1 MKKENRDLLMRL
13 LQQHKELG
21 ISEQIDFDKFYLYS
35 IITHS
40 TAIEGSTVTEV
51 EAQLLFD
58 EGITS
63 SKRTML
69 EQQMNLDLKV
79 AYDYGREWIKLHEPI
94 TTDWLIQLAS
104 IVMARTGSEYHSIG
118 GDFSAAKGELRKL
131 NVTAGMGGKSYLSY
145 QKVPARLVAFCEELN
160 KRRKAINPADVA
172 SVYELSFWAH
182 FELVTIHPWADGNG
196 RTCRLLMNLLQWEF
210 GVLPTKVLKEDKAEY
225 IQALIDT
232 RESEDIAV
240 FIDCMTKLHC
250 QHLQTDIAQFVR
262 STSDHLLPLGRKKS
276 TTKKMVD
283 KSTLRQEMVDKW
295 SIKPFLAE
303 KMVDILEFVA
313 DKDQITTEEIV
324 SHFGFNPTTAK
335 RYLRQLTEFGYL
347 EAHGGNKNRTYSKI
361 YKNYES
367 EEHFEVPEAGDGQ

>member
-1 MKKENRDLLMRL
+1 MRREDKDLLMRL
-13 LQQHKELG
+13 LQQHKLLG
-21 ISEQIDFDKFYLYS
+21 ISDQIDFDKFYLYS

-69 EQQMNLDLKV
+69 EQQMNLDLKA
-79 AYDYGREWIKLHEPI
+79 AYDYGREWIRQHEPI
-94 TTDWLIQLAS
+94 TTEWLILLAS
-104 IVMARTGSEYHSIG
+104 KVMARTGSDYHSIG

-131 NVTAGMGGKSYLSY
+131 NVTAGTGGKSYLAY
-145 QKVPARLVAFCEELN
+145 QKVPARLAAFCEELN

-182 FELVTIHPWADGNG
+182 YELVTIHPWADGNG

-210 GVLPTKVLKEDKAEY
+210 DVLPTKVLKEDKAEY

-232 RESEDIAV
+232 RNSEDIAV

-250 QHLQTDIAQFVR
+250 QHLQTDIEQFV
-262 STSDHLLPLGRKKS
+262 KS
-276 TTKKMVD
+276 TTEKVVD
-283 KSTLRQEMVDKW
+283 KQDLRQEMVDKW
-295 SIKPFLAE
+295 SIKPSLAE
-303 KMVDILEFVA
+303 KLVDIIKFVA
-313 DKDQITTEEIV
+313 DKDLITTEEIV

-347 EAHGGNKNRTYSKI
+347 EAHGGNKNRTYSK
-361 YKNYES
+361 K
-367 EEHFEVPEAGDGQ
+367 

>member
-1 MKKENRDLLMRL
+1 MTEENKDLLMRL
-13 LQQHKELG
+13 LQRHKALG
-21 ISEQIDFDKFYLYS
+21 ISDQIDFDKFYLYS

-79 AYDYGREWIKLHEPI
+79 AYDYGREWIKQHEPI
-94 TTDWLIQLAS
+94 TVDWLVLLAS
-104 IVMARTGSEYHSIG
+104 KVMARTGSEYHSIG

-131 NVTAGMGGKSYLSY
+131 NVTAGTGGKSYLAY
-145 QKVPARLVAFCEELN
+145 QKVPARLAAFCEELN
-160 KRRKAINPADVA
+160 QRRKAIDPIDVA
-172 SVYELSFWAH
+172 AVYDLSFWAH

-210 GVLPTKVLKEDKAEY
+210 DVLPTKVLKEDKAEY

-232 RESEDIAV
+232 RENEDLNV
-240 FIDCMTKLHC
+240 FLNCMARHHC
-250 QHLQTDIAQFVR
+250 QHLQTDIDQFIKSVA
-262 STSDHLLPLGRKKS
+262 SD
-276 TTKKMVD
+276 MVD
-283 KSTLRQEMVDKW
+283 KQDLKQEMVDKW
-295 SIKPFLAE
+295 SIKPSLAE
-303 KMVDILEFVA
+303 KMVDILGFVA
-313 DKDQITTEEIV
+313 DKDQIATEEIV
-324 SHFGFNPTTAK
+324 SHFGINPTTAK

-347 EAHGGNKNRTYSKI
+347 EAHGGNKNRTYSK
-361 YKNYES
+361 NS
-367 EEHFEVPEAGDGQ
+367 

>member
-1 MKKENRDLLMRL
+1 MTEENKDLLMRL
-13 LQQHKELG
+13 LQRHKALG
-21 ISEQIDFDKFYLYS
+21 ISDQIDFDKFYLYS

-79 AYDYGREWIKLHEPI
+79 AYDYGREWIKQQEPI
-94 TTDWLIQLAS
+94 TVDWLVLLAS
-104 IVMARTGSEYHSIG
+104 KVMARTGSEYHSIG

-131 NVTAGMGGKSYLSY
+131 NVTAGTGGKSYLAY
-145 QKVPARLVAFCEELN
+145 QKVPARLAAFCEELN
-160 KRRKAINPADVA
+160 RRRKAIDPADVA
-172 SVYELSFWAH
+172 AVYDLSFWAH

-210 GVLPTKVLKEDKAEY
+210 DVLLTKVLKEDKAEY

-232 RESEDIAV
+232 RESEDLNV
-240 FIDCMTKLHC
+240 FLNCMARHHC
-250 QHLQTDIAQFVR
+250 QHLQNDIDQFI
-262 STSDHLLPLGRKKS
+262 TSVAS
-276 TTKKMVD
+276 EMVD
-283 KSTLRQEMVDKW
+283 KQDLKQKIVDKW
-295 SIKPFLAE
+295 SIKPSLAE
-303 KMVDILEFVA
+303 KLVDILEFVA
-313 DKDQITTEEIV
+313 NRSATKGDACQSKKDLITTEEIV

-347 EAHGGNKNRTYSKI
+347 EAHGGNKNRTYSMK
-361 YKNYES
+361 S
-367 EEHFEVPEAGDGQ
+367 

>member
-1 MKKENRDLLMRL
+1 MTKENKDILLRL

-21 ISEQIDFDKFYLYS
+21 ISDQIDFDKFYLYS

-79 AYDYGREWIKLHEPI
+79 AYDYGREWIKMHKPI
-94 TTDWLIQLAS
+94 TVDWLVLLAS
-104 IVMARTGSEYHSIG
+104 KVMARTGSEYHSIG

-131 NVTAGMGGKSYLSY
+131 NVTAGMGGKSYMSY
-145 QKVPARLVAFCEELN
+145 QKVPTRLAEFCEELN
-160 KRRKAINPADVA
+160 RRRKAIDTADVA

-182 FELVTIHPWADGNG
+182 YELVTIHPWADGNG

-210 GVLPTKVLKEDKAEY
+210 DVLPTKVLIEDKGEY

-232 RESEDIAV
+232 RESKDLNI
-240 FIDCMTKLHC
+240 FLDCMTRHHC
-250 QHLQTDIAQFVR
+250 QHLQHDIDQFIR
-262 STSDHLLPLGRKKS
+262 STSEEGGQKTAEVDRKGGQKTRNAILDMIIRNAKVTSTQMAESLGINRSAVSKHL
-276 TTKKMVD
+276 KKMQDDGIIKRVGPD
-283 KSTLRQEMVDKW
+283 KGGHW
-295 SIKPFLAE
+295 
-303 KMVDILEFVA
+303 
-313 DKDQITTEEIV
+313 EIC
-324 SHFGFNPTTAK
+324 
-335 RYLRQLTEFGYL
+335 
-347 EAHGGNKNRTYSKI
+347 
-361 YKNYES
+361 
-367 EEHFEVPEAGDGQ
+367 

>member
-1 MKKENRDLLMRL
+1 MTKENKDLLMKL
-13 LQQHKELG
+13 LQQHKALG
-21 ISEQIDFDKFYLYS
+21 ISDQIDFDKFYLYS

-63 SKRTML
+63 SKRSML

-79 AYDYGREWIKLHEPI
+79 AYDYGREWIRRHEPI
-94 TTDWLIQLAS
+94 TTDWLILLAS
-104 IVMARTGSEYHSIG
+104 KVMARTGSEYHSIG

-131 NVTAGMGGKSYLSY
+131 NVTAGTGGKSYLAY
-145 QKVPARLVAFCEELN
+145 QKVPARLAAFCEELTR
-160 KRRKAINPADVA
+160 RRKAIEPTDVA
-172 SVYELSFWAH
+172 AVYDLSFWAH

-210 GVLPTKVLKEDKAEY
+210 DVLPTKVLKEDKAEY

-232 RESEDIAV
+232 RESEDLNV
-240 FIDCMTKLHC
+240 FLNCMARHHC
-250 QHLQTDIAQFVR
+250 QHLQTDIDQFIKSVA
-262 STSDHLLPLGRKKS
+262 SD
-276 TTKKMVD
+276 MVD
-283 KSTLRQEMVDKW
+283 KQDLKQEMVDKW
-295 SIKPFLAE
+295 SIKPSLAE
-303 KMVDILEFVA
+303 KLVDILEFLTDCSA
-313 DKDQITTEEIV
+313 TKGDACQSKKDLITTEKIV

-347 EAHGGNKNRTYSKI
+347 EAHGGNKNRTYSMK
-361 YKNYES
+361 S
-367 EEHFEVPEAGDGQ
+367 